1 MAEKKTKE
9 GRFWENIN
17 FAVTASDSIVFMIIY
32 SCTTKDDRY
41 AYEVLQGK

>member
-1 MAEKKTKE
+1 MTEKKHEK

-32 SCTTKDDRY
+32 SCTTTDGRY